1 MIGRVLL
8 AALLAGIAAGLIMG
22 IIQHVRLTPLI
33 LEAETYETAS
43 HAHDAAAAA
52 TEDEGW
58 KPAGGWQRTLAT
70 TATAAMTGAAFAL
83 LLAGVSL
90 VTGTPIT
97 RQNGVIWGLC
107 GFLAVTL
114 APAMGLPPELPGIP
128 AGDLVTRQIWWL
140 GTIAATGI
148 GLYLIATRREI
159 WALAAAVVIIALP
172 HLVGAPQPI
181 SHETAVPAQLAA
193 TFVANSIAA
202 AAIFWSLAGTFL
214 GLAINRFAPDIQNS

>member
-33 LEAETYETAS
+33 IEAETYETAGQ
-43 HAHDAAAAA
+43 AHDAAAA
-52 TEDEGW
+52 EDEGW

-83 LLAGVSL
+83 LLAGISL
-90 VTGTPIT
+90 VAGLPIT
-97 RQNGVIWGLC
+97 RRNGVVWGLC

-114 APAMGLPPELPGIP
+114 APAMGLPPELPGMP

-159 WALAAAVVIIALP
+159 WALAAAIVIIALP
-172 HLVGAPQPI
+172 HLVGAPQPV
-181 SHETAVPAQLAA
+181 SHQTAVPAQLAA

-202 AAIFWSLAGTFL
+202 AAVFWSLTGTFL
-214 GLAINRFAPDIQNS
+214 GLVINRFAPDAQNS